1 MKNIIYLI
9 LFSLIF
15 TDAAYSLELQGG
27 VKFDVKSARE
37 YLQEGEPDNVD
48 VSGPLHFIKS
58 DPTGNVVY
66 SYDNGGNIIGITV
79 QCKND
84 PTKSYIYDKN
94 YNLKYINQYDKPTTI
109 YPHRG
114 YRYDLNGKLVLSSL
128 VVSKYEQFRFD
139 MDGNLIAHSIK
150 NIIYD
155 ENGNAIGKFK

>member
-1 MKNIIYLI
+1 MRKIIYII

-15 TDAAYSLELQGG
+15 ANVVSAMELQGG

-48 VSGPLHFIKS
+48 ISGPSRFTQTASAGKA
-58 DPTGNVVY
+58 VY
-66 SYDNGGNIIGITV
+66 SYDNEGNVTGITV

-84 PTKSYIYDKN
+84 PTKAYIYGKD
-94 YNLKYINQYDKPTTI
+94 YNLKYINQYDKPTNI

-128 VVSKYEQFRFD
+128 VISPDEQFRFD

-155 ENGNAIGKFK
+155 EKGNAIGKFK